1 MKRIICHIKKGC
13 FNNNFVKLL
22 YSISADEKIQSD
34 GGRYMFVA
42 IINVHVKPEDI
53 EDFRNASLD
62 NASHSI
68 EEPGVI
74 RFDVYQQSD
83 DPSRFT
89 LVEIYR
95 TADDPARHRETA
107 HYIRWRDTVADMM
120 AEPRVRT
127 TYDVVFPP

>member
-1 MKRIICHIKKGC
+1 M
-13 FNNNFVKLL
+13 L
-22 YSISADEKIQSD
+22 
-34 GGRYMFVA
+34 VA

-68 EEPGVI
+68 KEPGVI

-127 TYDVVFPP
+127 TYDVVFPPEAEW